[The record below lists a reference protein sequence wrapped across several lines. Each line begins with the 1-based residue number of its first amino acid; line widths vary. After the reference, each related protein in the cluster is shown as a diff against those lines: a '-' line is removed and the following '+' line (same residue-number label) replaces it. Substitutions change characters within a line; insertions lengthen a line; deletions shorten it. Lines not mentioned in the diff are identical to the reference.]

1 MKEDDNNEQYSDAN
15 KASELNTTDLN
26 DNLSNVYH
34 DLSSLRQQHQQQFQQ
49 ASILQT
55 LANSSSKAAG
65 VRKTFEQFSTTS
77 SSSSS
82 SSLVSAMSGTTGVNN
97 TIVTGDDTKTMMN
110 NNACAGTGTTMFAT
124 QQSVTSSSTS
134 LASSTMSMNTA
145 TATKK
150 NKTLSFLHNEDLFAS
165 NDSVASSMPG
175 GGMSSGMQRDDKIV
189 PASHLFRS
197 ISFQERR
204 QQQTLQSCLK
214 RTESGKE
221 GKSDLTRKVSILSS
235 KNSLQDINDRIKQQQ
250 IKMQQQLQQFASYSS
265 SSDMSM

>member
-1 MKEDDNNEQYSDAN
+1 MEEDDNKQQHSDAN
-15 KASELNTTDLN
+15 KTSELHTTDSN

-77 SSSSS
+77 SSS
-82 SSLVSAMSGTTGVNN
+82 LLSAMAGTTGGNN
-97 TIVTGDDTKTMMN
+97 TIVTGDDMKTMMD

-134 LASSTMSMNTA
+134 LASSTLSMSTA

-165 NDSVASSMPG
+165 NDSVASSIPG
-175 GGMSSGMQRDDKIV
+175 GMGSGMQRDDKIV

-204 QQQTLQSCLK
+204 QQQTLHSCLK

-221 GKSDLTRKVSILSS
+221 GKTDLTRKVSILSP

-250 IKMQQQLQQFASYSS
+250 MKMQQQLQQFASYSS

>member
-1 MKEDDNNEQYSDAN
+1 MEEDDNKQQLLDAN
-15 KASELNTTDLN
+15 KTSELEATESN
-26 DNLSNVYH
+26 DNFSNVYH

-55 LANSSSKAAG
+55 LANSSTKAAG

-77 SSSSS
+77 SSS
-82 SSLVSAMSGTTGVNN
+82 LVSAISGTTGGNN
-97 TIVTGDDTKTMMN
+97 TIVTGDDIKTMMD

-124 QQSVTSSSTS
+124 QQSITSSSTS
-134 LASSTMSMNTA
+134 LASSTMSMNTATA

-165 NDSVASSMPG
+165 DDSVASSMP

-221 GKSDLTRKVSILSS
+221 GKSDLTRKVSILSP
-235 KNSLQDINDRIKQQQ
+235 KNSLHDVNDRIKQQQ
-250 IKMQQQLQQFASYSS
+250 MKMQQQLQQFASYSS